1 MSALLAALSFLTLFP
16 ARRPADVPQSAI
28 SNSRAWFPLVGLFL
42 GLALVGIEWGAR
54 LVFPVYLTAALLTA
68 FLIIITRGLHLDGFM
83 DTCDGLFGGQTPER
97 RREIMR
103 DSHVGAF
110 AVVGVLG
117 LLILK
122 YGALLSLLSLNVPG
136 KEWVLLL
143 FPVFSR
149 WTMVLLLRIFPYSR
163 ARGLGASFHLG
174 NNGIATI
181 AAAIMATAAAI
192 LLGGA
197 GGAVILVGVSLLAL
211 LLGQGMAKMLGGGL
225 TGDTYGATNEMAEV
239 AVLLAAAVMLP
250 YGLIIPLHLTPLP
263 G

>member
-1 MSALLAALSFLTLFP
+1 
-16 ARRPADVPQSAI
+16 
-28 SNSRAWFPLVGLFL
+28 
-42 GLALVGIEWGAR
+42 
-54 LVFPVYLTAALLTA
+54 
-68 FLIIITRGLHLDGFM
+68 
-83 DTCDGLFGGQTPER
+83 
-97 RREIMR
+97 MR

-122 YGALLSLLSLNVPG
+122 YGALLSLLSLLNVPG

-181 AAAIMATAAAI
+181 AAAIMATAAGI

-197 GGAVILVGVSLLAL
+197 GGAVILVGVSILAL
-211 LLGQGMAKMLGGGL
+211 LLGQGMAKMLGGGTYRRYLRSHQRNNRGRGSAGRGGNAALRVDYPAPPDPAARL
-225 TGDTYGATNEMAEV
+225 TSGCP
-239 AVLLAAAVMLP
+239 AA
-250 YGLIIPLHLTPLP
+250 
-263 G
+263 